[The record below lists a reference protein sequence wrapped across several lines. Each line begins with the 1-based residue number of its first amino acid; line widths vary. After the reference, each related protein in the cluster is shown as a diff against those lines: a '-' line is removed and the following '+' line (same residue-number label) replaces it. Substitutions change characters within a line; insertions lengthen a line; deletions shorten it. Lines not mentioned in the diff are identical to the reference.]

1 MEHLAMTSAPE
12 AVSRKTGRRLAP
24 AFAALLVVSVAGCAA
39 PPPPDIVGSTV
50 PDDYR
55 IAHPITIAEQVETMD
70 IPVGIDTARLPE
82 GFRATVAGFGQRF
95 IASGSG
101 VMAIV
106 SPVDS
111 PNEVAAASI
120 SHRIRDVLI
129 ASGVGA
135 REIEFRGYKAQG
147 EAGAPVRL
155 AFNRIA
161 ATTAPCG
168 DWSSN
173 VGITNQNRNYPNFG
187 CATQQNLAAMVDN
200 PLDLLYPRGVM
211 PSDPNRRTI
220 VLEKYRN
227 GNVYESATPNNGG
240 TVAQGVGN

>member
-1 MEHLAMTSAPE
+1 MTSAPE

-39 PPPPDIVGSTV
+39 PPQPDIVGSV

-55 IAHPITIAEQVETMD
+55 VTHPITIAEQVETMD
-70 IPVGIDTARLPE
+70 IPVGVDTARLPV
-82 GFRATVAGFGQRF
+82 GFRSTVAGFGQRF

-111 PNEVAAASI
+111 QNEIAAASL
-120 SHRIRDVLI
+120 SHQIRDVLI

-135 REIEFRGYKAQG
+135 REIEFRGYKAG
-147 EAGAPVRL
+147 PNEPGAPVRL

-168 DWSSN
+168 DWSKN
-173 VGITNQNRNYPNFG
+173 VGFSGDNRNYPNFG
-187 CATQQNLAAMVDN
+187 CATQQNLAAMVEN

-211 PSDPNRRTI
+211 PSDPNRRAT
-220 VLEKYRN
+220 VLEKYRQ